1 MTKQFTEI
9 TAITNDGL
17 QKVNAIQIY
26 NFSGYNFN
34 GNNGFVEFF
43 YGKLEGDN
51 FTPIQG
57 GSMPL
62 PKDVVDEWAKDDS
75 VVMNYVMNKLGL

>member
-1 MTKQFTEI
+1 MIKQFPEI
-9 TAITNDGL
+9 TAITNEGL
-17 QKVNAIQIY
+17 KKVNAIEIY
-26 NFSGYNFN
+26 NFSGYNFK
-34 GNNGFVEFF
+34 GNPGFVEYF
-43 YGKLEGDN
+43 YGKLEGDV

-62 PKDVVDEWAKDDS
+62 PVEVVDEWAKDDS